1 MMQFH
6 MSRRINWPLWSG
18 FALSLAAFLSYF
30 FFFVR
35 FPITRDVPWAT
46 LILFAIAIVLLVIG
60 LRKTVG
66 RRIVAWIV
74 TILGIGI
81 CAFFCAAVFI
91 GTRQLPASEHAPGI
105 GATAPGF
112 VLLDTNRRPVALSQL
127 LAEPGSKGVILIFYR
142 GYW

>member
-1 MMQFH
+1 MRAH
-6 MSRRINWPLWSG
+6 MTRRINWPLWSG
-18 FALSLAAFLSYF
+18 FALSIAAWFSYYNFLIL
-30 FFFVR
+30 
-35 FPITRDVPWAT
+35 FPVTRDAPWAT

-60 LRKTVG
+60 LRKAVG

-74 TILGIGI
+74 TVLGIGI
-81 CAFFCAAVFI
+81 GAFFCAAVFI
-91 GTRQLPASEHAPGI
+91 GARLLPASEHAPGI
-105 GATAPGF
+105 GAKAPGF